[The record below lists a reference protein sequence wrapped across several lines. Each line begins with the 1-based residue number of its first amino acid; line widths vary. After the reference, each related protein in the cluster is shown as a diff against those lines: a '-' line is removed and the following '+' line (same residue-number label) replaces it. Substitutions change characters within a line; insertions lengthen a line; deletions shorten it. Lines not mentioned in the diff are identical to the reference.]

1 MVKEGLA
8 YSLQRQIECAAN
20 PHGTAAR
27 TAHLRPPMTVS
38 TVSTRSRVI
47 AAQSPQPF
55 TLAVP
60 VQVEIMSN
68 VAVTNE
74 G

>member
-27 TAHLRPPMTVS
+27 TAHLRPDDGEHCLDKESSDRRAIT
-38 TVSTRSRVI
+38 
-47 AAQSPQPF
+47 AAIHSGSASAGRDHEQRGG
-55 TLAVP
+55 
-60 VQVEIMSN
+60 N
-68 VAVTNE
+68 
-74 G
+74 